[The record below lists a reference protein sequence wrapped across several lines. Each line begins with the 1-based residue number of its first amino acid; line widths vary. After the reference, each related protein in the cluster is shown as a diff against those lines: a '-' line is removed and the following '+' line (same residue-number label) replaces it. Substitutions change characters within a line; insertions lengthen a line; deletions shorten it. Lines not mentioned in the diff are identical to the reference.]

1 MNATQHLMQ
10 DPTFRDL
17 IQSFERMNNDREAEA
32 AKRDPLK
39 NKLTRVFEPGV
50 STSYRYYGPVKNR
63 KGQKVRFC
71 YSTRR
76 NAAGFFLGW
85 RETWMKNGT
94 VKRDQW
100 ISRRVKARCAEIAER
115 RRNDMS
121 NRITREGVRALAA
134 MTDPSPCGD
143 GGG

>member
-1 MNATQHLMQ
+1 MNAPQFLME

-17 IQSFERMNNDREAEA
+17 ILSFNRMNNDREAES
-32 AKRDPLK
+32 AKANPLA
-39 NKLTRVFEPGV
+39 NKTTRVFDAGV
-50 STSYRYYGPVKNR
+50 STNYRYWGPVKNG

-71 YSTRR
+71 WSTHR

-100 ISRRVKARCAEIAER
+100 SSRRVKARVADLAKDR
-115 RRNDMS
+115 HDRMS
-121 NRITREGVRALAA
+121 NACHKRGVQK
-134 MTDPSPCGD
+134 
-143 GGG
+143 